1 MNPQRVICDNLR
13 NILIV
18 WLHVFSIHVVPV
30 VETSLSLL
38 IAHVENEGGWE
49 DCDLDIQ
56 YFQVE
61 YRDHEY

>member
-1 MNPQRVICDNLR
+1 MCLASTWYQWWR
-13 NILIV
+13 
-18 WLHVFSIHVVPV
+18 
-30 VETSLSLL
+30 TSLSLL